1 MSGLR
6 ATFTK
11 KFPGGAGIVLPD
23 RWVDAGV
30 CVLFGPSGSGKTTLL
45 RCLAGL
51 ERPDDG
57 EISFGNK
64 TWFSREE
71 RIFRPPEQRQIGYVP
86 QDYGLFP
93 HLSVAENVAYGL
105 AGLAVA
111 EKRKRVAEA
120 LDWLHLS
127 ALAGRRPRLLSGG
140 EQQRVALARAVV
152 RKPNLLLLDE
162 PLSALDA
169 PARERLRSELRQQLL
184 QVAIP
189 TVFVTHDRTEALA
202 LGDQMVVIAQ
212 GQVQQIGEVAEVLN
226 HPGNVVVAQIAGT
239 ETVVA
244 AQVVQMADG
253 LVTLTVG
260 EVTLVSACPG
270 FPVGMTGAYVCI
282 RAEDVILVPDAR
294 APASARNRFPA
305 TVVSIELA
313 GPLLRVELDGGF
325 PLKAM
330 LTPAAAADLRL
341 QPQAQVGVLIK
352 APQIHLL
359 PRI

>member
-1 MSGLR
+1 MTGLR

-11 KFPGGAGIVLPD
+11 KFPGGAGIVLPEL
-23 RWVDAGV
+23 RVDAGV

-57 EISFGNK
+57 EISFGNE
-64 TWFSREE
+64 TWFSRAQ

-93 HLSVAENVAYGL
+93 HLTVAGNVAYGL
-105 AGLAVA
+105 AGLPAA
-111 EKRKRVAEA
+111 EQRKRVAET

-152 RKPNLLLLDE
+152 RKPKLLLLDE

-189 TVFVTHDRTEALA
+189 SVFVTHDRTEALA
-202 LGDQMVVIAQ
+202 VGDQMVVIAQ
-212 GQVQQIGEVAEVLN
+212 GQVQQVGPVAEVLN
-226 HPGNVVVAQIAGT
+226 HPANLTVAQIAGT

-244 AQVVQMADG
+244 AEVVQMVDG
-253 LVTLTVG
+253 LVTLMVG
-260 EVTLVSACPG
+260 EVKLVSACPD
-270 FPVGMTGAYVCI
+270 FPVGTTKAYVCI
-282 RAEDVILVPDAR
+282 RAEDVILVPDALS
-294 APASARNRFPA
+294 PASARNRFPA
-305 TVVSIELA
+305 TVVSLELA
-313 GPLLRVELDGGF
+313 GPLLRVELDCGF
-325 PLKAM
+325 PLKAL
-330 LTPAAAADLRL
+330 LTPSAASDLRL
-341 QPQAQVGVLIK
+341 QPDSRVGVLIK

-359 PRI
+359 PRM